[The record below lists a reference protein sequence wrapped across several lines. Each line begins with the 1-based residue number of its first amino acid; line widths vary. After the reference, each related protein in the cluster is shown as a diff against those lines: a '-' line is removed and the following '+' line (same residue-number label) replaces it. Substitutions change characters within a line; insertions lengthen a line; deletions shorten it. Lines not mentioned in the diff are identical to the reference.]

1 MLAERRPG
9 STCGSAPDYP
19 PAMRITTAFL
29 PTFLLVLAAANCNGD
44 DTQPENLPGE
54 FGEPCI
60 PGANDDTP
68 DGCVA
73 GLECNSFGGN
83 GYCEEPCSE
92 DSNCTPIPGWKHI
105 CVGGFCK
112 IDCEPTLECP
122 QDLGTDLA
130 CRGGDG
136 ARFCEAKDPP

>member
-44 DTQPENLPGE
+44 DMQPENLPGE

-68 DGCVA
+68 DGCVS
-73 GLECNSFGGN
+73 GLECWY
-83 GYCEEPCSE
+83 GYCEETCTKDSDCRAIAGWEHTCLAGVCVIPC
-92 DSNCTPIPGWKHI
+92 DASNPCPAEVLATPLVCGNHA
-105 CVGGFCK
+105 V
-112 IDCEPTLECP
+112 CESPE
-122 QDLGTDLA
+122 
-130 CRGGDG
+130 
-136 ARFCEAKDPP
+136 PP